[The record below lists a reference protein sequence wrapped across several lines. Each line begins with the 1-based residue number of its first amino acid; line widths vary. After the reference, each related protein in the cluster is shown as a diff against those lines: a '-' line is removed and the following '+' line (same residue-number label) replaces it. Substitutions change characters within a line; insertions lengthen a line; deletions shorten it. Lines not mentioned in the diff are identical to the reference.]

1 MVCLGNE
8 PRSFYWFWDCTHNIR
23 NVNELSI
30 VTKQIWV
37 TSDSFKIF
45 RSHSLKWRS
54 LMQIEE
60 EGRRGWGTAEE
71 GKKMKGGKVR
81 SPGEKAKESETE
93 EGRIR
98 KKNAHSFVMNTNK
111 IHNGL
116 QSYCY

>member
-81 SPGEKAKESETE
+81 SPGEKAKESEKSKREWDRRGENKE
-93 EGRIR
+93 E
-98 KKNAHSFVMNTNK
+98 KCTLFCHEHK
-111 IHNGL
+111 
-116 QSYCY
+116 